1 MFDRE
6 VPMTSASAAPSAA
19 RPPELDARL
28 RALLEQDYPRFS
40 DAEFARRRGTLA
52 AVLAKHGCDSL
63 LVCGENRA
71 GTGVQWLTGWPITTE
86 AIVVFQPGEREL
98 MFVEWHNHWP
108 LARRIARDAEVRW
121 GEHRGIRLAIEA
133 LQHRGAKRVGVM
145 GPLAYA
151 KLRAVADEFD
161 LVDLNA
167 EYPLLRMRKS
177 GEEID
182 WLRIGAHLSDLGL
195 AALARDAR
203 SGLNER
209 ELGNLV
215 ERAYVGLGGT
225 TLIHYI
231 GVNVMHAPT
240 TCVPPQIHSG
250 RRLAPADMLFV
261 ELSAFFFYDYP
272 GQVLR
277 TFAVEAEPT
286 PLFRDLHAAAE
297 AAFDAVTAVLRD
309 GVAAQALFDAT
320 ATIEAAGFT
329 VFDDVVHG
337 FGGGYWPPILGSKS
351 RPAGPVP
358 DLKLE
363 ANMTIVVQPN
373 VITRDQTAGVQ
384 VGELVRITA
393 TGWERLH
400 RAPRGFLRVG

>member
-1 MFDRE
+1 MA
-6 VPMTSASAAPSAA
+6 SASEAPNDA
-19 RPPELDARL
+19 RPLQLDARL
-28 RALLEQDYPRFS
+28 RALLNEDYPRFS
-40 DAEFARRRGTLA
+40 DAEFARRRRALA
-52 AVLAKHGCDSL
+52 DAMAKHGCDHL

-86 AIVVFQPGEREL
+86 AIVLFRPGEREL
-98 MFVEWHNHWP
+98 MFVEWYNHWP
-108 LARRIARDAEVRW
+108 LACRIARDAEVRW
-121 GEHRGIRLAIEA
+121 GEHKGVRLAIDA
-133 LQHRGAKRVGVM
+133 LKQRGAKRVGVL

-151 KLRAVADEFD
+151 KLRAVAGEFD

-167 EYPLLRMRKS
+167 EYPGLRMRKS
-177 GEEID
+177 DEEID

-195 AALARDAR
+195 AALAREAR
-203 SGLNER
+203 SGLTER

-231 GVNVMHAPT
+231 GVNSMTAPT
-240 TCVPPQIHSG
+240 TCVPPQIHSA
-250 RRLAPADMLFV
+250 RRLATGDMMFV
-261 ELSAFFFYDYP
+261 EFSAFFFHDYP

-286 PLFRDLHAAAE
+286 PLFSELHAAAE
-297 AAFDAVTAVLRD
+297 AAFDAVTGVLRD
-309 GVAAQALFDAT
+309 GVMAQAVLEAT
-320 ATIEAAGFT
+320 ASIEAAGFS

-373 VITRDQTAGVQ
+373 VITRDQRAGVQ
-384 VGELVRITA
+384 VGELVRITP

>member
-1 MFDRE
+1 
-6 VPMTSASAAPSAA
+6 VP
-19 RPPELDARL
+19 LDARL
-28 RALLEQDYPRFS
+28 SRLLDEDFPRFS
-40 DAEFARRRGTLA
+40 DAEFARRRRALA
-52 AVLAKHGCDSL
+52 DVLAKHACDHL

-86 AIVVFQPGEREL
+86 AIVVFRPGEREL

-108 LARRIARDAEVRW
+108 LAQRIARDAEVRW
-121 GEHRGIRLAIEA
+121 GEHKGVRLAIDE
-133 LQHRGAKRVGVM
+133 LKRRGARRVGVM

-151 KLRAVADEFD
+151 KLRAVAAEFD

-167 EYPLLRMRKS
+167 EYPWLRMRKS
-177 GEEID
+177 DEEID
-182 WLRIGAHLSDLGL
+182 WLRVGAHLTDLGL
-195 AALARDAR
+195 GALAREAR
-203 SGLNER
+203 SGLSER

-231 GVNVMHAPT
+231 GVNAMAAPA
-240 TCVPPQIHSG
+240 TCVPPQLHSG
-250 RRLAPADMLFV
+250 RRLAPGDMLFV
-261 ELSAFFFYDYP
+261 EFSAFFFHDYP

-277 TFAVEAEPT
+277 TFAVAAEPT

-297 AAFDAVTAVLRD
+297 AAFDAVTAVLRE
-309 GVAAQALFDAT
+309 GATAQALFDAT
-320 ATIEAAGFT
+320 ASIEAAGFT
-329 VFDDVVHG
+329 VLDDVVHG
-337 FGGGYWPPILGSKS
+337 FGGGYWPPVLGSKS

-373 VITRDQTAGVQ
+373 VVTRDHRAGVQ
-384 VGELVRITA
+384 VGELVRITP

-400 RAPRGFLRVG
+400 AAPRGFGRVG

>member
-1 MFDRE
+1 
-6 VPMTSASAAPSAA
+6 VGSTGAPNDA
-19 RPPELDARL
+19 RPPALDARL
-28 RALLEQDYPRFS
+28 RALLNADYPRFS
-40 DAEFARRRGTLA
+40 DAEFARRRRALA
-52 AVLAKHGCDSL
+52 DAMAKHDCDSL

-98 MFVEWHNHWP
+98 MFVEWYNHWP

-121 GEHRGIRLAIEA
+121 GEHKGVRLGIDELKR
-133 LQHRGAKRVGVM
+133 RGAKRVGVM

-151 KLRAVADEFD
+151 KLRAVAAEFD

-167 EYPLLRMRKS
+167 EYPWLRMRKS
-177 GEEID
+177 DEEID

-195 AALARDAR
+195 AALAREAR
-203 SGLNER
+203 SGLTER
-209 ELGNLV
+209 ELGNFV

-231 GVNVMHAPT
+231 GVNSMVAPT
-240 TCVPPQIHSG
+240 TCVPPQIHAA
-250 RRLAPADMLFV
+250 RRLAAGDMMFV
-261 ELSAFFFYDYP
+261 EFSAFFFYDYP

-286 PLFRDLHAAAE
+286 PLFHELHAAAE
-297 AAFDAVTAVLRD
+297 AAFDAVTGVLRD
-309 GVAAQALFDAT
+309 GVTAQEVFEAT
-320 ATIEAAGFT
+320 ASIEAAGFS

-384 VGELVRITA
+384 VGELVRITP

>member
-1 MFDRE
+1 MK
-6 VPMTSASAAPSAA
+6 SASEAPI
-19 RPPELDARL
+19 DARL
-28 RALLEQDYPRFS
+28 RTLLDEDYPRFS
-40 DAEFARRRGTLA
+40 DAEFARRRRALA
-52 AVLAKHGCDSL
+52 DVMAKHGCDHL

-86 AIVVFQPGEREL
+86 AIVVFRPGEREL
-98 MFVEWHNHWP
+98 MFMEWYNHWP

-121 GEHRGIRLAIEA
+121 GEHKGVRLAIDA
-133 LQHRGAKRVGVM
+133 LKRRGAKRVGVM
-145 GPLAYA
+145 GPLGYA
-151 KLRAVADEFD
+151 KLCAVAGEFD

-167 EYPLLRMRKS
+167 EYPWLRMRKS
-177 GEEID
+177 DEEID

-195 AALARDAR
+195 AALAREAR
-203 SGLNER
+203 SGLTER

-231 GVNVMHAPT
+231 GVNSMIAPT
-240 TCVPPQIHSG
+240 TCVPPQIHSA
-250 RRLAPADMLFV
+250 RRLAAGDMMFV
-261 ELSAFFFYDYP
+261 EFSAFFFYDYP

-286 PLFRDLHAAAE
+286 PLFRELHAAAE
-297 AAFDAVTAVLRD
+297 AAFDAVTGVLRH
-309 GVAAQALFDAT
+309 GVTAQEVFEAT
-320 ATIEAAGFT
+320 ASIEAAGFS

-337 FGGGYWPPILGSKS
+337 FGGGYWPPVLGSKS

-373 VITRDQTAGVQ
+373 VITRDQKAGVQ
-384 VGELVRITA
+384 VGELVRITP

>member
-1 MFDRE
+1 M
-6 VPMTSASAAPSAA
+6 SASTAA
-19 RPPELDARL
+19 PPELDARL
-28 RALLEQDYPRFS
+28 GALLDADYPRFS
-40 DAEFARRRGTLA
+40 DAEFARRRRALA
-52 AVLAKHGCDSL
+52 DVLAKHGCDHL
-63 LVCGENRA
+63 IVCGENRA

-86 AIVVFQPGEREL
+86 AIVVFRPGEREL
-98 MFVEWHNHWP
+98 MFMEWHNHWP

-121 GEHRGIRLAIEA
+121 GEHKGVRLAIEE
-133 LQHRGAKRVGVM
+133 LKRRGAKRVGMM

-151 KLRAVADEFD
+151 KLRGVAAEFD
-161 LVDLNA
+161 LVDLNP
-167 EYPLLRMRKS
+167 EYPWLRMRKS
-177 GEEID
+177 DEEID
-182 WLRIGAHLSDLGL
+182 WLRVGAHLSDLGL
-195 AALARDAR
+195 AALAREAR
-203 SGLNER
+203 SGLTER

-231 GVNVMHAPT
+231 GVNSMANPT
-240 TCVPPQIHSG
+240 ACVPPQIHSG
-250 RRLAPADMLFV
+250 RRLAPGDMMFV
-261 ELSAFFFYDYP
+261 EFSAFFFYDYP

-286 PLFRDLHAAAE
+286 ALFRELHAAAE
-297 AAFDAVTAVLRD
+297 AAFDGVTKVLRA
-309 GVAAQALFDAT
+309 GVSAQEVFEAT
-320 ATIEAAGFT
+320 ASIEAAGFS
-329 VFDDVVHG
+329 VCDDVVHG
-337 FGGGYWPPILGSKS
+337 FGGGYWPPVLGATS

>member
-1 MFDRE
+1 MK
-6 VPMTSASAAPSAA
+6 SAGEAPTDGRGLA
-19 RPPELDARL
+19 LDPRL
-28 RALLEQDYPRFS
+28 RALLDDDYPRFS
-40 DAEFARRRGTLA
+40 DAEFARRRRALA
-52 AVLAKHGCDSL
+52 DVLAKHGCDHL

-86 AIVVFQPGEREL
+86 AIVVFRPGEREL
-98 MFVEWHNHWP
+98 MFVEWYNHWP

-121 GEHRGIRLAIEA
+121 GEHKGVRLAIDA
-133 LQHRGAKRVGVM
+133 LKGRGAKRVGVM

-151 KLRAVADEFD
+151 KLRAVAGEFD

-167 EYPLLRMRKS
+167 EYPWLRMRKS
-177 GEEID
+177 DEEID

-195 AALARDAR
+195 AALAREAR
-203 SGLNER
+203 SGLTER

-215 ERAYVGLGGT
+215 ERAYVGFGGT

-231 GVNVMHAPT
+231 GVNSMTAPT
-240 TCVPPQIHSG
+240 ICVPPQIHSA
-250 RRLAPADMLFV
+250 RRLAAGDMMFV
-261 ELSAFFFYDYP
+261 EFSAFFFYDYP

-277 TFAVEAEPT
+277 TFAVEAEPS

-309 GVAAQALFDAT
+309 GVTAQEVFEAT
-320 ATIEAAGFT
+320 ASIEAAGFS

-337 FGGGYWPPILGSKS
+337 FGGGYWPPVLGSKS

-363 ANMTIVVQPN
+363 ANMTVVVQPN
-373 VITRDQTAGVQ
+373 VITRDQKAGVQ
-384 VGELVRITA
+384 VGELVRITP